1 MTITP
6 RTEGRVMNA
15 KRKKV
20 QDFVL
25 KIISTQDPSMYN
37 TKVYKEFFEKMSD
50 QEFDVWMKT
59 LRDNPHSKMK
69 LLVPPFKVVLDMEA
83 CFKTAKLLGVE
94 MLERLRLWDSVNKR
108 YCLTP
113 EKYFI
118 LKLPVRRLKQYLLD
132 GLSVPD
138 SDKRLNPLTD
148 QVVKPDKGS
157 AISYPQAQMIAE
169 KGLEKTLHELITI
182 RGGDLEAY
190 SKMKSEI
197 EETGTSDTSVMEGTS
212 GVKSVQTLRSL
223 LNAMHLETNL

>member
-1 MTITP
+1 
-6 RTEGRVMNA
+6 MNT
-15 KRKKV
+15 KRKAAEDFILKV
-20 QDFVL
+20 IKL
-25 KIISTQDPSMYN
+25 QDPSGYN
-37 TKVYKEFFEKMSD
+37 TKVYEDFFSALND
-50 QEFDVWMKT
+50 AEFDTWMQT
-59 LRDNPHSKMK
+59 LRDNKNAKLK
-69 LLVPPFKVVLDMEA
+69 LLVPPLKVVITPEA
-83 CFKTAKLLGVE
+83 SFRTAKFLGVK
-94 MLERLRLWDSVNKR
+94 MLERLRLWDPVGKR

-113 EKYFI
+113 HEYYI
-118 LKLPVRRLKQYLLD
+118 LRLPVRRLKQYLFD

-157 AISYPQAQMIAE
+157 AISFPQAQMIAE
-169 KGLEKTLHELITI
+169 KGLTRTLHELMTI

-197 EETGTSDTSVMEGTS
+197 EEMGDSDTSVMEGTQ

>member
-1 MTITP
+1 
-6 RTEGRVMNA
+6 MNI

-25 KIISTQDPSMYN
+25 KVIKTQDPSGYN
-37 TKVYKEFFEKMSD
+37 ENFYKDFFEKMSD
-50 QEFDVWMKT
+50 SEFDFWMKT
-59 LRDNPHSKMK
+59 LRDDPHSKIK
-69 LLVPPFKVVLDMEA
+69 LLVPPFKVVLSTEA
-83 CFKTAKLLGVE
+83 CFKTARMLDVQV
-94 MLERLRLWDSVNKR
+94 LERLRLWDSDGKR

-113 EKYFI
+113 EKYYV
-118 LKLPVRRLKQYLLD
+118 LKLPVRRLKQYLMD

-169 KGLEKTLHELITI
+169 KGLIKTTHELMTI

-197 EETGTSDTSVMEGTS
+197 EENGSSDTSVMEGTG